1 MLWGPGC
8 GPLAAGTTE
17 AAAGCGLQYPAGVA
31 KLANATDLK
40 SVAGNGL
47 RVRSPPPALVAVTCG
62 VLMRRVGVAL
72 CMSLC
77 ITQVVMA
84 QRATLVVTVGDAG
97 TNAFIRNAQV
107 T

>member
-1 MLWGPGC
+1 
-8 GPLAAGTTE
+8 
-17 AAAGCGLQYPAGVA
+17 
-31 KLANATDLK
+31 
-40 SVAGNGL
+40 
-47 RVRSPPPALVAVTCG
+47 
-62 VLMRRVGVAL
+62 
-72 CMSLC
+72 MSLC